1 MSDAADAI
9 PALSSQVRGLEIA
22 ALALLRRAL
31 DKHHPAIAL
40 AASFSIED
48 VTVADLLS
56 RIRPDFRVFAID
68 TGRLPEATLLCADAV
83 AARFGIGIEWYF
95 PRHEAVEKLI
105 RAKGT
110 HSFCASL
117 DNRHECCGIRK
128 IEPLSRALAG
138 LSAWI
143 TGLRREQS
151 VSRAALEEEETDT
164 MHNGMAK
171 YNPLAAWS
179 SGDVMSYATVRRL
192 PFNRLYAEGYRSIG
206 CAPCTRAVQAGED
219 ERAGRWWWE
228 DPEQH
233 KECGL
238 HVQNGVVH

>member
-1 MSDAADAI
+1 MNETVDVTPGFSNRVHDLESD
-9 PALSSQVRGLEIA
+9 
-22 ALALLRRAL
+22 ALALLRGAL
-31 DKHHPAIAL
+31 EKYHPAIAL

-68 TGRLPEATLLCADAV
+68 TGRLPEETLLCADAV
-83 AARFGIGIEWYF
+83 AARFGISIEWYF
-95 PRHEAVEKLI
+95 PRHEAIEKLI

-110 HSFCASL
+110 HSFRESL

-128 IEPLSRALAG
+128 VEPLSRALVG

-143 TGLRREQS
+143 TGLRREQCA
-151 VSRAALEEEETDT
+151 SRAAVEEEETDT
-164 MHNGMAK
+164 AHNGIAK

-179 SGDVMSYATVRRL
+179 SGDVMAYATVRRL

-206 CAPCTRAVQAGED
+206 CAPCTRAVQPGED

-228 DPEQH
+228 NPEH

-238 HVQNGVVH
+238 HVRNGVVH